1 MFLTTFSD
9 SGGGSAVQK
18 TTSNG
23 QQLRLSMLSNQA
35 EHLSQSVR
43 GSQVF
48 FGFLPAAVSSEKN
61 GLVGLFAVYRGDY
74 YIY

>member
-9 SGGGSAVQK
+9 WGEVQRFK
-18 TTSNG
+18 KTSNG

-48 FGFLPAAVSSEKN
+48 FFALPAAVSSEPPL
-61 GLVGLFAVYRGDY
+61 GYFAVYERGFLY
-74 YIY
+74 L